1 MRIGDSGCAPIEPVY
16 VGGSG
21 SSSGD
26 GAPAVEVRSEPAAN
40 VTIGQQAPAPAPAA
54 VGPGSGKSGGDR
66 DLAELMEQPV
76 KQANASLKVF
86 NRQIERSVHEVTKTV
101 MYVIRD
107 TTNNEVI
114 AEYPPKKIQDM
125 IAKMWELAGLFVDEK
140 V

>member
-1 MRIGDSGCAPIEPVY
+1 MRIGDSGSTPIEPIFV
-16 VGGSG
+16 GSG
-21 SSSGD
+21 HFSGE
-26 GAPAVEVRSEPAAN
+26 GAPSTETRSAPAAN
-40 VTIGQQAPAPAPAA
+40 VSIGQQPSQPAPA
-54 VGPGSGKSGGDR
+54 VGPGSGKSGDDR
-66 DLAELMEQPV
+66 DLADLMDQPV
-76 KQANASLKVF
+76 KQANAALKVY
-86 NRQIERSVHEVTKTV
+86 NRHIERSVHEVTKTV